1 MIARRSLLAA
11 ITLPALALPTL
22 ALPTAAHAQ
31 APFSL
36 DAWTDRW
43 EAILRSRVDSL
54 GRVDFSGLQ
63 ADPRPLAAVAGALA
77 NAGPRTTPGA
87 FPDAASRL
95 AFLINAYNALA
106 MQGIVERGVPASL
119 GLIDRFSFFAR
130 TRFPFDGGSIALKA
144 LEDNV
149 IRPLGEE
156 RAHFALNCMVV
167 ACPRLPREAF
177 RGARLEQQLQAARVE
192 FCDSPYHVRPQP
204 ADRVVFLSTIFS
216 FYTSDFVPAKAPD
229 LVTYVNRTRATP
241 VPTNLRPLF
250 LEYDWTINIQPARG
264 A

>member
-1 MIARRSLLAA
+1 MIPRRL
-11 ITLPALALPTL
+11 LPALLATPAL
-22 ALPTAAHAQ
+22 AQ

-36 DAWTDRW
+36 DVWTDRW
-43 EAILRSRVDSL
+43 EAILRARVDAQ
-54 GRVDFSGLQ
+54 GRVDFAGLQ
-63 ADPRPLAAVAGALA
+63 TDPRPLAAVAGALA
-77 NAGPRTTPGA
+77 QAGPRSTPA
-87 FPDAASRL
+87 AMPDAASRL

-106 MQGIVERGVPASL
+106 MHGIVERGVPQSL
-119 GLIDRFSFFAR
+119 GLIDRFAFFGR
-130 TRFPFDGGSIALKA
+130 TQFPFDGGAIALKS

-156 RAHFALNCMVV
+156 RVHFALNCMVV

-177 RGARLEQQLQAARVE
+177 RPARLEAQLQAARVE

-204 ADRVVFLSTIFS
+204 ADGVVFLSTIFR
-216 FYTSDFVPAKAPD
+216 FYTGDFVPAKAPD

-241 VPTNLRPLF
+241 VAANLRPLF
-250 LEYDWTINIQPARG
+250 LDYDWTINRQPARG